1 MIDPSI
7 ALNQGRPAPP
17 QPINMLA
24 AAGQAATTA
33 DQVLRVQANKL
44 IGQNVQT
51 ATDPTTGVV
60 DTNKLNVLN
69 AQTPGAA
76 YGAQASAA
84 QSQALQQA
92 QQSRSIEAQGHVN
105 QTLTSL
111 LSQPDSAMTPQTIRS
126 SLDQLLANGSI
137 NAQDEQAVLAGVNA
151 GDGSPGA
158 IRQQLVQHAVANLG
172 GPAALQQ
179 IYGTPTAQD
188 NGQQVQPGITRGV
201 LNPDAPG
208 AFVPAGQPTQTYP
221 SRADLMSR
229 TNTGVNGQGQPTQ
242 GPVGSVTPPNLT
254 GPAGAGMAPGGAPS
268 PLGNGRLP
276 MPPALLNANRPP
288 PATPAGGG
296 GYAPPLPID
305 APDAATPAAPA
316 APAGPAA
323 PAVSPTGVVAAGNAP
338 GVEAAATANAAAS
351 QAAFHDIS
359 TQGVQARSQNA
370 ILGNML
376 GDTAGFASG
385 ETNTNNFKTALQR
398 QAPGIAHAFGIDA
411 SSVAANESF
420 DKLANQ
426 IAGQQGAGSDARL
439 AVAQHGNPSSALSQ
453 AGVDSILRQ
462 LQGNADYL
470 QARAK
475 VAAAYPDQ
483 MNSAKFEA
491 EVGSQLDPRAFQF
504 DRMTPDQRRTYAQ
517 SLSPTDRLTVQRAYQ
532 EAGRRGVLSSG
543 WQPPAAPAAQPPPA
557 TQPALVATPTQS
569 ASVRAY

>member
-7 ALNQGRPAPP
+7 ALNQNRPAPP

-33 DQVLRVQANKL
+33 DQVLRMQANKL

-60 DTNKLNVLN
+60 DTGALNVLN

-92 QQSRSIEAQGHVN
+92 QQTRGQQGQAQVN
-105 QTLTSL
+105 NLLAGFMTL
-111 LSQPDSAMTPQTIRS
+111 PDSDMTLDGVKGV
-126 SLDQLLANGSI
+126 LDQGKATNSI
-137 NAQDEQAVLAGVNA
+137 SPQDEQAVLNQIAA
-151 GDGSPGA
+151 TDGSPGA
-158 IRQQLVQHAVANLG
+158 IRRIAMMHTVANLG
-172 GPAALQQ
+172 GPEALAQVM
-179 IYGTPTAQD
+179 GTLQTRNDGQTAQTGLVTGPL
-188 NGQQVQPGITRGV
+188 NPNATPGTFQPGSSMPI
-201 LNPDAPG
+201 
-208 AFVPAGQPTQTYP
+208 YP

-242 GPVGSVTPPNLT
+242 GPLGSVTPPGLT

-276 MPPALLNANRPP
+276 PPSLLNPNRTP

-296 GYAPPLPID
+296 GYAPPLP
-305 APDAATPAAPA
+305 PDAPA

-359 TQGVQARSQNA
+359 AQGVQARSQNA

-376 GDTAGFASG
+376 GDTANFASG
-385 ETNTNNFKTALQR
+385 ETNANNFKTALQR
-398 QAPGIAHAFGIDA
+398 QAPGIAHAFGIDS

-439 AVAQHGNPSSALSQ
+439 AVAQHGNPSSTLSQ
-453 AGVDSILRQ
+453 GGVDSILRQ

-517 SLSPTDRLTVQRAYQ
+517 SLSPTDRSTVQRAYQ

-543 WQPPAAPAAQPPPA
+543 WQPPAAPAAQPA
-557 TQPALVATPTQS
+557 AQPTLVVTPTQS